1 MQQISLY
8 LTSIILGIML
18 FFSFVVAPVTFTA
31 LNEENA
37 RKFIRKIF
45 PYYYTVNLAISI
57 LVLICFTILKIF
69 SLDFYLILSVAALF
83 AVSNFILMPLINK
96 YRDEKQDNKFKYSHF
111 ISVVINFIR
120 MKLITTEIKCEYL
133 NLLSCFSSLYLFIS
147 GISIKLD
154 TANNAATLKIK

>member
-1 MQQISLY
+1 MQQISIY

-45 PYYYTVNLAISI
+45 PYYYTVNLTISI
-57 LVLICFTILKIF
+57 LVLICYLILKIF
-69 SLDFYLILSVAALF
+69 SLDFYLILSVAVLF

-111 ISVVINFIR
+111 ISVAINFIQ
-120 MKLITTEIKCEYL
+120 MIFLVII
-133 NLLSCFSSLYLFIS
+133 LF
-147 GISIKLD
+147 
-154 TANNAATLKIK
+154 